1 MNNYIFQIIIFVF
14 VNCVRIFESTPL
26 DNITTTSTLDFGTS
40 SIIINTELPS
50 SSMLSSDS
58 SVTIS
63 SSFSYS
69 TSTVPDTPQST
80 VSRGTDDTTIISST
94 AMISSTE
101 ITSIA
106 TNTSVEQFSSSATSN
121 SSAYITSKPVTSS
134 INIMVSLIYK
144 YVVES
149 LSSLTMGNIYDTTVL
164 ISVQKMVNSSF
175 NLTNFDITVTSI
187 EITSKAKVDN
197 NEYDMI
203 TNILFKS
210 SRTDCN
216 VTCIKQSASS
226 STPTQNFTLLSA
238 NGSLVNVAPKSSPTL
253 VDNTPSIT
261 TTTAKNYRK
270 GESPPGVAAQ
280 LGMGFGITIIGILLI
295 GEIIYFYR
303 KYGLNGPMHHSNY
316 AFHSFEQMSNSTSRG
331 LTKQE
336 IAIPAILGTIVYI
349 GGFIGNLLSLTIF
362 IRTEI
367 RRVSTGLL
375 FLLLT
380 ISNSILLLTLIVE
393 FIDVAYNVRLFHFVF
408 IRCCLVYW
416 LQNVFR
422 SLSSFIACTI
432 SLDRMFRAVYP
443 ARAKYFCT
451 CRLAYRIVFIYTV
464 VFTFSLGFYL
474 FPYMGEDSK
483 GICSTEFNPI
493 YHKFM
498 TSIWPLI
505 RTFLVCILP
514 VAIMIVAN
522 IRLWRRI
529 QASKRRVAPHTSN
542 HYHSTNTERMLLFI
556 AISNVLVFI
565 ITQIPFHMYA
575 SIVRYKRSIDH
586 VRTPM
591 LLWSSLYFGI
601 GFYIYCLTSRYF
613 RSKFISTVYKCLKK
627 KNTTSIRQNT
637 ISQRVPN

>member
-26 DNITTTSTLDFGTS
+26 DNITTTSTLDLSTS
-40 SIIINTELPS
+40 SIIITAELTS
-50 SSMLSSDS
+50 SSTLSSDS

-121 SSAYITSKPVTSS
+121 SSSYITSEPVISS

-149 LSSLTMGNIYDTTVL
+149 SSSLTMGNIYDTTVL

-316 AFHSFEQMSNSTSRG
+316 ALPPFHSR
-331 LTKQE
+331 
-336 IAIPAILGTIVYI
+336 
-349 GGFIGNLLSLTIF
+349 LSI
-362 IRTEI
+362 
-367 RRVSTGLL
+367 
-375 FLLLT
+375 
-380 ISNSILLLTLIVE
+380 
-393 FIDVAYNVRLFHFVF
+393 
-408 IRCCLVYW
+408 
-416 LQNVFR
+416 
-422 SLSSFIACTI
+422 
-432 SLDRMFRAVYP
+432 
-443 ARAKYFCT
+443 
-451 CRLAYRIVFIYTV
+451 
-464 VFTFSLGFYL
+464 
-474 FPYMGEDSK
+474 
-483 GICSTEFNPI
+483 
-493 YHKFM
+493 
-498 TSIWPLI
+498 
-505 RTFLVCILP
+505 
-514 VAIMIVAN
+514 
-522 IRLWRRI
+522 
-529 QASKRRVAPHTSN
+529 
-542 HYHSTNTERMLLFI
+542 
-556 AISNVLVFI
+556 
-565 ITQIPFHMYA
+565 
-575 SIVRYKRSIDH
+575 
-586 VRTPM
+586 
-591 LLWSSLYFGI
+591 
-601 GFYIYCLTSRYF
+601 
-613 RSKFISTVYKCLKK
+613 
-627 KNTTSIRQNT
+627 
-637 ISQRVPN
+637 